1 MGWGSGSSLGEN
13 IVKRVDNR
21 KDFTSEQ
28 KEEIYKILID
38 EFENFD
44 CDTLNEVSIKRFQ
57 KVLQQVNGSDNDI

>member
-1 MGWGSGSSLGEN
+1 MGWGSGSSLAEN
-13 IVKRVDNR
+13 IVKRIDNR

-44 CDTLNEVSIKRFQ
+44 CDTLDEVSVKRFQ

>member
-1 MGWGSGSSLGEN
+1 MGWASGSGLAED
-13 IVKRVDNR
+13 IVKRIDNR

-44 CDTLNEVSIKRFQ
+44 CDTLDEVSVKRFQ

>member
-1 MGWGSGSSLGEN
+1 MGWGSGSSLAEN

-57 KVLQQVNGSDNDI
+57 KVLQQVNGTDNDI

>member
-1 MGWGSGSSLGEN
+1 MGWGSGSSLAEN